1 MAMAA
6 DSSIIDIKVSMLIQ
20 LVNMEVA
27 SRVAITEEVALE
39 MTTEVIMEM
48 ITEAAM

>member
-1 MAMAA
+1 MAMAVV
-6 DSSIIDIKVSMLIQ
+6 SSIIDIKVSTLIQ

-27 SRVAITEEVALE
+27 SRVTTMVEVALE